1 MRVPVT
7 LWLCTAPTDMRRSY
21 NGLSAMVRGQL
32 GGDPLSGH
40 GFVFINRR
48 RTQLK
53 CLYFEPG
60 GYCIW
65 SKRLERGH
73 FGVTHPQTGQVQC
86 LSPAEFAALVEGL
99 DWELKRQRKRWST
112 GAVSRPDKV

>member
-1 MRVPVT
+1 MRVPAT
-7 LWLCTAPTDMRRSY
+7 LWLCTEPTDMRRSY
-21 NGLSAMVRGQL
+21 TGLSAMVRSHL
-32 GGDPLSGH
+32 GRDPLSGH

-73 FGVTHPQTGQVQC
+73 FGVTDPQKGHVQT
-86 LSPAEFAALVEGL
+86 LSPAEFAALLEGL
-99 DWELKRQRKRWST
+99 VWEVKRRQKRWSK
-112 GAVSRPDKV
+112 GAFLETDKV